1 MIERKKIKVRLRG
14 EQSDEKFRTKI
25 WKEIAAAE
33 NPYIAERVLC
43 HGYDLLELTRKRS
56 YVDVI
61 FLLFLGELPG
71 DGERELLESLM
82 IGLCNPGPRH
92 NATRAAMVTGAGK
105 TESSHILPISLSIL
119 SGAYLGAGEVQS
131 SMRFLRKEMNNRP
144 GDVAI
149 RIAECLSCNHIP
161 HSEVSPGFGS
171 VYSGIDRVT
180 QSLASDITKKKRAGD
195 ALRWGAEFADDL
207 IKHGYGWLP
216 PGLAAAAFIDLGLN
230 SLSAAGMFQLIS
242 APGLLAHGLEMCS
255 KPESPAPFLDDDH
268 YLIEDKKDGK
278 N

>member
-25 WKEIAAAE
+25 WKELATEE
-33 NPYIAERVLC
+33 NPYIAERILC
-43 HGYDLLELTRKRS
+43 HGYDLLELLRKRS

-61 FLLFLGELPG
+61 YLLFLGELPA
-71 DGERELLESLM
+71 DDARELLESLM

-92 NATRAAMVTGAGK
+92 NAVRAAIVTGAGK

-119 SGAYLGAGEVQS
+119 SGAHLGAGEVQL
-131 SMRFLRKEMNNRP
+131 SMRFLRREMNGKP
-144 GDVAI
+144 KDAAA
-149 RIAECLSCNHIP
+149 RIAECLGDKNIP

-171 VYSGIDRVT
+171 VYSGIDRFT
-180 QSLASDITKKKRAGD
+180 QSLAYEITTKKRAGD
-195 ALRWGAEFADDL
+195 ALKWGAEFADTL
-207 IKHGYGWLP
+207 TEHGYGWLP
-216 PGLAAAAFIDLGLN
+216 TGLAAAAFIDLGLN

-268 YLIEDKKDGK
+268 YLIEGEQE
-278 N
+278 